1 MNSNFGNNQ
10 INSLIMISNARGSHL
25 FAKYGRDESPVFK
38 IKAVQTE
45 FAKPKLRLTVMEVIY
60 PRDLYRELDARAA
73 VLMAIKDGMAVVKET
88 DTMITFI
95 PEMGQRSI
103 VVEIPEV
110 DCECCKL
117 IVESPVYVKG
127 DCSQPIRGRVDVDG
141 NCPARNLFYVCQKPR
156 HGVLDLDRETGEWV
170 YQSRCEDPERDTFE
184 IIVWNVSGGWAT
196 QRTVITCERQP
207 EVIDVNIVNTPLTI
221 VAEYPIDVNVATL
234 PPVVVRTEGEALAVD
249 VVGMA
254 SVTIDGAV
262 EVTGVNVEFPDVM
275 TVTTAVDDALTV
287 SVTGVPSVTIDGPV
301 QVAGIEISGLE
312 ISGLELT
319 FPDVMTVTTAE
330 DAPLS
335 VSVVGVPSVTV
346 EGVVEVTGVDVE
358 FPDVMTVTTPEDAP
372 LSVSVVGV
380 PSVTV
385 EGVVEVTGID
395 VEFPDVMT
403 VTTPEDAPLSVS
415 VVGVPTVTI
424 DGVVNVAFPDIMA
437 VTTPEDEP
445 LSVSITGVQSVTFDG
460 VVTVTGAD
468 VYLPD
473 LMKVTTPEGTP
484 LSVSVTGVPS
494 VTIDGFVSVEFPD
507 VMTVTTAEDAPL
519 SVSVA
524 GLPSVTIDGAVTV
537 TGVDVEFPDVMTVT
551 TAEDAPLSVSVA
563 GLPSVTID
571 GPVTITG
578 LDITIPETMMV
589 TTAEDA
595 PLSVSVASL
604 PSVTLDGPVTVTG
617 LDITIPDI
625 MTVTTAENAPLS
637 VSVTGLPSVTID
649 GPVKISPYG
658 LYSVS
663 TDLPEI
669 APNSSEQ
676 ALFDTAHSIDQT
688 VFVKLP
694 AGVTATI
701 QPIVVP
707 KGETETYAL
716 GDPIEKTSNFAFTN
730 TTPASKVGVQVGNP
744 GTTALTGAR
753 VTVESH
759 EPITRG

>member
-170 YQSRCEDPERDTFE
+170 YQSRCEDPEGDTFE
-184 IIVWNVSGGWAT
+184 IIVWNVSGGWTA
-196 QRTVITCERQP
+196 QRTVIACERQP

-262 EVTGVNVEFPDVM
+262 EVTGVN
-275 TVTTAVDDALTV
+275 
-287 SVTGVPSVTIDGPV
+287 
-301 QVAGIEISGLE
+301 
-312 ISGLELT
+312 
-319 FPDVMTVTTAE
+319 
-330 DAPLS
+330 
-335 VSVVGVPSVTV
+335 
-346 EGVVEVTGVDVE
+346 
-358 FPDVMTVTTPEDAP
+358 
-372 LSVSVVGV
+372 
-380 PSVTV
+380 
-385 EGVVEVTGID
+385 

-473 LMKVTTPEGTP
+473 LMKVTTPEGAP

-494 VTIDGFVSVEFPD
+494 VTIDGFVSVDFPD
-507 VMTVTTAEDAPL
+507 VMTVTIAEDAPL

-537 TGVDVEFPDVMTVT
+537 TGVDVEFPDVMT
-551 TAEDAPLSVSVA
+551 
-563 GLPSVTID
+563 
-571 GPVTITG
+571 
-578 LDITIPETMMV
+578 V

-669 APNSSEQ
+669 AKNSSEQ
-676 ALFDTAHSIDQT
+676 ALFDTANSIDQT

-716 GDPIEKTSNFAFTN
+716 GDPIEKTSNYAFTN

>member
-1 MNSNFGNNQ
+1 
-10 INSLIMISNARGSHL
+10 
-25 FAKYGRDESPVFK
+25 
-38 IKAVQTE
+38 
-45 FAKPKLRLTVMEVIY
+45 
-60 PRDLYRELDARAA
+60 
-73 VLMAIKDGMAVVKET
+73 
-88 DTMITFI
+88 
-95 PEMGQRSI
+95 
-103 VVEIPEV
+103 
-110 DCECCKL
+110 
-117 IVESPVYVKG
+117 
-127 DCSQPIRGRVDVDG
+127 
-141 NCPARNLFYVCQKPR
+141 
-156 HGVLDLDRETGEWV
+156 
-170 YQSRCEDPERDTFE
+170 
-184 IIVWNVSGGWAT
+184 
-196 QRTVITCERQP
+196 
-207 EVIDVNIVNTPLTI
+207 
-221 VAEYPIDVNVATL
+221 
-234 PPVVVRTEGEALAVD
+234 
-249 VVGMA
+249 
-254 SVTIDGAV
+254 
-262 EVTGVNVEFPDVM
+262 M
-275 TVTTAVDDALTV
+275 T
-287 SVTGVPSVTIDGPV
+287 
-301 QVAGIEISGLE
+301 
-312 ISGLELT
+312 
-319 FPDVMTVTTAE
+319 
-330 DAPLS
+330 
-335 VSVVGVPSVTV
+335 
-346 EGVVEVTGVDVE
+346 VTGVDVE
-358 FPDVMTVTTPEDAP
+358 FPA
-372 LSVSVVGV
+372 
-380 PSVTV
+380 
-385 EGVVEVTGID
+385 
-395 VEFPDVMT
+395 
-403 VTTPEDAPLSVS
+403 A
-415 VVGVPTVTI
+415 
-424 DGVVNVAFPDIMA
+424 
-437 VTTPEDEP
+437 
-445 LSVSITGVQSVTFDG
+445 
-460 VVTVTGAD
+460 
-468 VYLPD
+468 
-473 LMKVTTPEGTP
+473 
-484 LSVSVTGVPS
+484 
-494 VTIDGFVSVEFPD
+494 
-507 VMTVTTAEDAPL
+507 MTVTTAEDAPL

-563 GLPSVTID
+563 GLPSVTLD

-649 GPVKISPYG
+649 GPVKISPYD

-676 ALFDTAHSIDQT
+676 ALFDTANSIDQT

>member
-170 YQSRCEDPERDTFE
+170 YQSRCEDPEGDTFE
-184 IIVWNVSGGWAT
+184 IIVWNVSGGWTA
-196 QRTVITCERQP
+196 QRTVIACERQP

-262 EVTGVNVEFPDVM
+262 EVTGVN
-275 TVTTAVDDALTV
+275 
-287 SVTGVPSVTIDGPV
+287 
-301 QVAGIEISGLE
+301 
-312 ISGLELT
+312 
-319 FPDVMTVTTAE
+319 
-330 DAPLS
+330 
-335 VSVVGVPSVTV
+335 
-346 EGVVEVTGVDVE
+346 
-358 FPDVMTVTTPEDAP
+358 
-372 LSVSVVGV
+372 
-380 PSVTV
+380 
-385 EGVVEVTGID
+385 

-473 LMKVTTPEGTP
+473 LMKVTTPEGAP

-494 VTIDGFVSVEFPD
+494 VTIDGFVSVDFPD
-507 VMTVTTAEDAPL
+507 VMTVTIAEDAPL

-571 GPVTITG
+571 GAVTVTG
-578 LDITIPETMMV
+578 VDVEFPDVMTV

-669 APNSSEQ
+669 AKNSSEQ
-676 ALFDTAHSIDQT
+676 ALFDTANSIDQT

-716 GDPIEKTSNFAFTN
+716 GDPIEKTSNYAFTN

>member
-73 VLMAIKDGMAVVKET
+73 VLMALKDGMAVVKET

-170 YQSRCEDPERDTFE
+170 YQSRCEDPEGDTFE
-184 IIVWNVSGGWAT
+184 IIVWNVSGGWTA
-196 QRTVITCERQP
+196 QRTVIACERQP

-262 EVTGVNVEFPDVM
+262 EVTGVN
-275 TVTTAVDDALTV
+275 
-287 SVTGVPSVTIDGPV
+287 
-301 QVAGIEISGLE
+301 
-312 ISGLELT
+312 
-319 FPDVMTVTTAE
+319 
-330 DAPLS
+330 
-335 VSVVGVPSVTV
+335 
-346 EGVVEVTGVDVE
+346 
-358 FPDVMTVTTPEDAP
+358 
-372 LSVSVVGV
+372 
-380 PSVTV
+380 
-385 EGVVEVTGID
+385 

-473 LMKVTTPEGTP
+473 LMKVTTPEGAP

-494 VTIDGFVSVEFPD
+494 VTIDGFVSVDFPD
-507 VMTVTTAEDAPL
+507 VMTVTIAEDAPL

-537 TGVDVEFPDVMTVT
+537 TGVDVEFPDVMT
-551 TAEDAPLSVSVA
+551 
-563 GLPSVTID
+563 
-571 GPVTITG
+571 
-578 LDITIPETMMV
+578 V

-669 APNSSEQ
+669 AKNSSEQ
-676 ALFDTAHSIDQT
+676 ALFDTANSIDQT

-716 GDPIEKTSNFAFTN
+716 GDPIEKTSNYAFTN